1 MWIKTLDRLPD
12 NEKTVLLMIRRTG
25 YKIVENPNQTY
36 RSEQTSRIFITI
48 GFYADGKHTLIGDK
62 SIIKN
67 YHMNYRDKSSILD
80 GILNSDDRMVK
91 QGWYEV
97 EGYSDRIFPMDIN
110 CGRDEVIA
118 WSLLPE
124 TENIN

>member
-1 MWIKTLDRLPD
+1 MWIKTVDKLPE
-12 NEKTVLLMIRRTG
+12 NEKIVLLMIRRIG
-25 YKIVENPNQTY
+25 YKIAENPDGTY
-36 RSEQTSRIFITI
+36 RSEKITRIFITI

-62 SIIKN
+62 SIIEN
-67 YHMNYRDKSSILD
+67 YHMSYRDKSSILE
-80 GILNSDDRMVK
+80 GMLNSNDRMVK

-97 EGYSDRIFPMDIN
+97 EGYSDRIFPMDTD

-124 TENIN
+124 IE